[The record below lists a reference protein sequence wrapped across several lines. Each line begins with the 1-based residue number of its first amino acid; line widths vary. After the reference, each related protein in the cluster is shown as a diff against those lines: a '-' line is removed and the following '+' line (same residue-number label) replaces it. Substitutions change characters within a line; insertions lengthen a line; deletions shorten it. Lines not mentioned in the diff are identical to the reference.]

1 MFIYNQNDRRATFYQ
16 KNTAEEKDCSQLAL
30 SYCRSRQADGESR
43 SHTNKKKAQLCT
55 RTDLLQHAAQST
67 PGGSFAVSG
76 SWSSGLAQRLPPAL
90 PWGKEKKSLV
100 QCLGKCFRG
109 RNLGWADIAQLGAT
123 QPSYELSVMQYTMAL
138 CVKTT
143 ETRDIMH
150 RHCFCLASF
159 NDIVAAYS
167 YGQHPNLTASYSNS
181 GMMQNEV
188 SAATQP
194 CCQFL
199 LSLQQFSSNSS
210 SNVYEK

>member
-1 MFIYNQNDRRATFYQ
+1 MYKDRPSATCSTKHTRGVFCSVGQLELWISTKVASRAP
-16 KNTAEEKDCSQLAL
+16 L
-30 SYCRSRQADGESR
+30 
-43 SHTNKKKAQLCT
+43 
-55 RTDLLQHAAQST
+55 
-67 PGGSFAVSG
+67 
-76 SWSSGLAQRLPPAL
+76 
-90 PWGKEKKSLV
+90 GKRKKSLV